1 LTGRKAKLAAVL
13 MVDFGLYYEGA
24 DGQQGTAVP
33 TWTGDGM
40 KRIMMC
46 LVGVAAVA
54 AVAAMCLAGPGRGV
68 VMEMPASGTV
78 AVTNVQAN
86 SVWRPTVV
94 AVRCPDVASRTVT
107 VSRVNGTLEYP
118 IAVVAEE
125 AQSYVYEF
133 DTAYWFSLSNVLK
146 VAVSP
151 ACTGLVEIVRE

>member
-40 KRIMMC
+40 KRIALS
-46 LVGVAAVA
+46 LVGVT
-54 AVAAMCLAGPGRGV
+54 AVAAMCVAGPGRGV
-68 VMEMPASGTV
+68 VLEMPVSGTV

-94 AVRCPDVASRTVT
+94 AVQCSDVASRT
-107 VSRVNGTLEYP
+107 
-118 IAVVAEE
+118 
-125 AQSYVYEF
+125 
-133 DTAYWFSLSNVLK
+133 